1 MQPRDGEIAGNTPE
15 AIPSG
20 FNGAER
26 QLTGFSLA
34 FWETVQG
41 TVGTEL
47 ALGAMDM
54 SLDHVYAFG

>member
-1 MQPRDGEIAGNTPE
+1 MRPRDGGVTEDTSE
-15 AIPSG
+15 VIPSD

-41 TVGTEL
+41 AVGTEL
-47 ALGAMDM
+47 ALGAMGM
-54 SLDHVYAFG
+54 SSDHVYAFG